1 MGGGGMIEVY
11 LWEIRVLRKLTMSKL
26 SALCGLSKSTLSNI
40 ESGKTSPTLEQLE
53 TLARALNVGI
63 NDLYDSPLKPS
74 NGGKTAAFVHIYGN
88 SHKPRDKPE

>member
-1 MGGGGMIEVY
+1 MIEVY
-11 LWEIRVLRKLTMSKL
+11 LWELRVLRKLTMSKL
-26 SALCGLSKSTLSNI
+26 STLCGLSKSTLSNI

-88 SHKPRDKPE
+88 SHKTRDKQK